1 MDGLNILEML
11 KSSSL
16 QLHNASTRKQI
27 CIKIILP
34 FFFIFRVV
42 YPARTDGGGYAQ
54 VVLASSCTDGLK
66 YNTEKHACV

>member
-16 QLHNASTRKQI
+16 QLHNASTQKQI
-27 CIKIILP
+27 CIEIILP

-42 YPARTDGGGYAQ
+42 YPAKTDNGGYAK
-54 VVLASSCTDGLK
+54 VVLASTCTDGLK
-66 YNTEKHACV
+66 YNAEKHACV